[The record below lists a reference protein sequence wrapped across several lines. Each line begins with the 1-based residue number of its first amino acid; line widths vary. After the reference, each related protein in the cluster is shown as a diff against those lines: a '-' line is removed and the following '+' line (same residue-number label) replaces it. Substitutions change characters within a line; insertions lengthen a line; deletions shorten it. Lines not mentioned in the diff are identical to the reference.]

1 MIIDN
6 NASQIVFQ
14 IFPKNQNGQENEDI
28 VSGSIRLY
36 SIVAGSEVDAM
47 ASTPLVNIGEAWR
60 YVLDSPVL
68 DSGQYFAEYSLVDG
82 SAVTTLF
89 TEDISVVK
97 YDADITRLLDFS
109 EGNWSVQNYQMIFYK
124 RDGTELVRY
133 NLKDLFGANT
143 MDDVF
148 RREKVV

>member
-28 VSGSIRLY
+28 VSGSVRLY

-82 SAVTTLF
+82 SAITTIF
-89 TEDISVVK
+89 TEDVTVVQYATDIS
-97 YDADITRLLDFS
+97 RLLDFQ
-109 EGNWSVQNYQMIFYK
+109 EGNWSVQNYQMIFYN
-124 RDGTELVRY
+124 RSGIEIARY
-133 NLKDLFGANT
+133 NLKDLYGGNT
-143 MDDVF
+143 MEDVF

>member
-28 VSGSIRLY
+28 VSGSVRLY

-60 YVLDSPVL
+60 YVLSDPDL
-68 DSGQYFAEYSLVDG
+68 EPNQYFAEYSLVDG
-82 SAVTTLF
+82 SAVTTVF
-89 TEDISVVK
+89 TEDVTVVQ
-97 YDADITRLLDFS
+97 YAADISRLLDFS

-133 NLKDLFGANT
+133 NLKDLFGVNT
-143 MDDVF
+143 MEDVF